1 MAFTIADI
9 QENELSWSVSSP
21 KTAVSDLLQLNTL
34 DSAGD
39 LAYIEQNGRAYVY
52 DVSESSLVLIKEK
65 WGTSSSDQASFRGWE
80 DWGYG
85 SRKLRAVEAKSGGGW
100 VIALEESFDGQSNW
114 QVLEL
119 DSSGYID
126 WTNSYWGDIKSKEY
140 LFEVSGS
147 VLSGDLNQDGVIG
160 VSLTGLTSSTLDTD
174 GANILNDADGY
185 AYIKTT
191 DATDSPIIAISD
203 FYGGTVRFNQSWSD
217 GSWSN
222 SEVATH
228 VQLDTSGSIDVY
240 KVLVQQTSTSNSI
253 TETQYHV
260 HTVNADGSFDW
271 NTAWNVDPVSYETTF
286 NQDLDGD
293 DVVGFNS
300 SNLSL
305 VDTDDDASS
314 SPASNAVFLKKNT
327 KSGTI
332 YVFDNSISGSG
343 NTIQINDNY
352 LEQYET
358 FGDGG
363 SYSSSVFAA
372 HKNSFALDSDSPSS
386 YHYLVALKNT
396 DSYDGQSVTTWDV
409 IPVESNGEVRWEYS
423 SFTESIAGYET
434 LFGQDMDEDDSVG
447 LDVGALTAVDTDQ
460 TSDGVQMST
469 SSSGAI
475 YLSDAAVN
483 GGAKFALK
491 DVFGGIP
498 AIKVNESW
506 DDGSFQILPYASI
519 KKDGHYYAL
528 FKDVLTTFGADGALG
543 GGDDVEDARYMIYKA
558 SSSGVIDFENV
569 IETKSIT
576 SYEGTSWF
584 NEDINGDGNSTGSVS
599 VTDKPAVVVN
609 GVSVQDASGNEKL
622 GKDSEG
628 ALYIRDANLTSDGED
643 VRINE
648 GWIEESHSWDQGSH
662 SSTAFAVREVG
673 NAADSSGYYQ
683 VAVKNLNT
691 WTDSSSGQTQS
702 DEGWQLYAFDL
713 SGTEGNYQLTINW
726 EKTIWTQSISNY
738 ESDFA
743 VDLDGSGGTGDIPG
757 LELAST
763 DTNGVRL
770 KKDTQKVLYI
780 VDDESDTSPLM
791 ITDDYGGSMT
801 FDYEHSWGSGSS
813 SSSAIAID
821 LNTDNS
827 FSLVVKHTNTQGTDS
842 NTDWEIIKVGSD
854 GKINWNETIWTSDIA
869 AYEEQFGEDL
879 DNSGSTGFTLD
890 SSVWKTSATGF
901 DSGSGPADLSGV
913 VLKANSSTL
922 SNDSV
927 FYITTSG
934 GDIIPL
940 NEDWGGSAQLKQSYT
955 WTEGSWS
962 SEPIAI
968 KGGQS
973 YRNWSGVNETNGYAI
988 ALKNTDVYD
997 GSTNTSWDIVY
1008 ANSKGVI
1015 NGDRIFTNSISN
1027 FEQTFL
1033 VDLNGDSALGQ
1044 NTSAITSTDN
1054 VVSTDTTGDALYL
1067 YQGSLYFK
1075 DSDDNAI
1082 HQIIDQWGG
1091 SPSFNWSDSGGSGD
1105 TAWSYSQNA
1114 YAIESTGTGASKK
1127 FLLAVKNSNSW
1138 GGGTAE
1144 TSWETFEIK
1153 KNSSTDV
1160 WELDWDTSSFSKGI
1174 ARKESDFGQDMNGV
1188 NGLESSSSITTTVVE
1203 TDTSRAGGLTG
1214 VTLTKD
1220 SEGSFY
1226 IRKQDG
1232 SDLAIVD
1239 DAGMSA
1245 SFDWK
1250 ESFGQEI
1257 VEARAFAV
1265 EGVLDSSNALDHYK
1279 IAIKHTREDKS
1290 TSQIDVQ
1297 FETFK
1302 INAAGLIDWSSGTF
1316 GDAQRHEASLNQDLS
1331 GDNKIWSTSLV
1342 TFTAA
1347 GSDVTSA
1354 RAYLDADKNVYIQP
1368 NNSRTKNPV
1377 LDFGGLVS
1385 FNHSSAF
1392 VDGSGSFVESVE
1404 GVELVNDKYQLL
1416 VKEVETYG
1424 STASTSYSTV
1434 NVDATTYE
1442 VDWSSFTWYE
1452 NPSSLES
1459 IFNIGSLD
1467 GVAGIAEINAS
1478 ATSYVTDGTVTD
1490 TTGAKLKET
1499 SDGSLFIEDDGV
1511 VTAITGPNGGYV
1523 DLDFSETWD
1532 GGSFKSE
1539 ALAVQKDGSNYL
1551 LAVRETLTHGSDID
1565 VSYQVLTL
1573 KDSIDNGE
1581 LDHVLSWGDAQFF
1594 VAADLDESKFGHDLT
1609 GDSKVS
1615 QQSSSST
1622 YADEVKDKATD
1633 GEALALIGQ
1642 QAQSDV
1648 KSISNPKTGATDSQI
1663 EMFTGGVEGTSK
1675 SNYGLDV
1682 SVVQQPT
1689 TALLAKVAS
1698 DAAVAGG
1705 TGSIEALTPVM
1716 DFSVTINNT
1725 DNFGKVVSMAWILPE
1740 GTTNPVYMKKDA
1752 ATGEYFDFKF
1762 DDRTKQGYKW
1772 DATSRTLK
1780 VYVKDN
1786 GRYDSDPALGKVRD
1800 PGLITEVASSSTPT
1814 PTPSSSPSPS
1824 PSPSPTPTP
1833 TPTPTSIPS
1842 TDDLL
1847 GDVSGLNANDISA
1860 LTSDAISDLSADQLS
1875 DLPAAA
1881 MQGFSADQ
1889 LSELSDDAVAVFTLK
1904 QIKQLPAEAIKGLS
1918 AGQVSELSPKAVK
1931 GFSSDQIEQL
1941 SKRTFKAL
1949 ETKQLAKLSKDAVTG
1964 LTSKQLKT
1972 LSGDELSVFKPQK
1985 IKSIDADAI
1994 SGLKPDAL
2002 DALSQRQ
2009 VKAFTDDQLG
2019 GLSKKQIKKADDF
2032 VDALSD
2038 QQREALSFDPGRSSR
2053 LVDPLSDQD
2062 DLSLLPGLDPL
2073 A

>member
-52 DVSESSLVLIKEK
+52 DVSADSLVLIKEK
-65 WGTSSSDQASFRGWE
+65 WGTSSSDQAAFRGWE

-100 VIALEESFDGQSNW
+100 VVALEDVWDNQSNW
-114 QVLEL
+114 QVFEI

-126 WTNSYWGDIKSKEY
+126 WDNAYWGDIKSKEY

-147 VLSGDLNQDGVIG
+147 ALSGDLNQDGVIG
-160 VSLTGLTSSTLDTD
+160 INLTGLTTSSEDSD
-174 GANILNDADGY
+174 GATILSDSDGY
-185 AYIKTT
+185 AYIKVSSAS
-191 DATDSPIIAISD
+191 DAQIIAITD
-203 FYGGTVRFNQSWSD
+203 NYGGTVRFNQSWSWEG
-217 GSWSN
+217 GSST
-222 SEVATH
+222 EIATH
-228 VQLDTSGSIDVY
+228 AQLISGSPDVY
-240 KVLVQQTSTSNSI
+240 QVIVKQ
-253 TETQYHV
+253 TETYGSTTDIRHHV
-260 HTVNADGSFDW
+260 HTVSTDGTFDW
-271 NTAWNVDPVSYETTF
+271 NSQWDVDLISYEAAFGEDF
-286 NQDLDGD
+286 NGDG
-293 DVVGFNS
+293 VTGFNS
-300 SNLSL
+300 ARLND
-305 VDTDDDASS
+305 VTTDDDAAS
-314 SPASNAVFLKKNT
+314 SPASDAVFLQRDQDT
-327 KSGTI
+327 GSI
-332 YVFDNSISGSG
+332 YIFDNSFSAESDKRIKINDSYLETNETWDGGSHTCVVVAAEKNSFQLDGESPSAYHYIVALKGTDTYSASDGISGSS
-343 NTIQINDNY
+343 TY
-352 LEQYET
+352 
-358 FGDGG
+358 
-363 SYSSSVFAA
+363 
-372 HKNSFALDSDSPSS
+372 
-386 YHYLVALKNT
+386 
-396 DSYDGQSVTTWDV
+396 WD
-409 IPVESNGEVRWEYS
+409 ILPVESDGTPRWEYQS
-423 SFTESIAGYET
+423 YTDSIAGYED
-434 LFGQDMDEDDSVG
+434 LFGQDLDGVNGQGIAVG
-447 LDVGALTAVDTDQ
+447 NLTAVTTDE
-460 TSDGVQMST
+460 TDDGVQMHLAD
-469 SSSGAI
+469 SGAI
-475 YLSDAAVN
+475 FISDVAVN
-483 GGAKFALK
+483 SGEKFALK
-491 DVFGGIP
+491 DRSGGTP
-498 AIKVNESW
+498 AVALSETWQGGGFEI
-506 DDGSFQILPYASI
+506 IPYASV
-519 KKDGHYYAL
+519 KRTESSTDYYYGV
-528 FKDVLTTFGADGALG
+528 FKNVETWGT
-543 GGDDVEDARYMIYKA
+543 GDEDKNISYTIFKTDAN
-558 SSSGVIDFENV
+558 GVIDFENS

-576 SYEGTSWF
+576 TYEGSSWF
-584 NEDINGDGNSTGSVS
+584 GQDINGDGNSTGSVS
-599 VTDKPAVVVN
+599 VTDKPAILVN
-609 GVSVQDASGNEKL
+609 GVSVQDASGDEKL

-628 ALYIRDANLTSDGED
+628 ALYIRDASLTSDGED

-648 GWIEESHSWDQGSH
+648 SWIEESHSWDQGSH
-662 SSTAFAVREVG
+662 SSMAFAVREVG
-673 NAADSSGYYQ
+673 NAAASSGYYQ
-683 VAVKNLNT
+683 VAVKNSNT
-691 WTDSSSGQTQS
+691 WTDWSSGQTQS

-738 ESDFA
+738 ESDFG

-757 LELAST
+757 LALAST
-763 DTNGVRL
+763 DTNGARL

-801 FDYEHSWGSGSS
+801 FDYEYNWGSGSS

-821 LNTDNS
+821 LNSDNS
-827 FSLVVKHTNTQGTDS
+827 FSLLVKHTNTQGTES

-854 GKINWNETIWTSDIA
+854 GKIDWNETIWTSDIA
-869 AYEEQFGEDL
+869 AYEVQFGEDL
-879 DNSGSTGFTLD
+879 DNSGSTGFSLD

-934 GDIIPL
+934 GDILPL

-962 SEPIAI
+962 SEPVAI

-973 YRNWSGVNETNGYAI
+973 YTNWAGSNETNGYAI
-988 ALKNTDVYD
+988 ALKNTDIYD
-997 GSTNTSWDIVY
+997 GNTNTSWDIVY

-1015 NGDRIFTNSISN
+1015 NGNRVFTNSISN

-1033 VDLNGDSALGQ
+1033 VDLNEDGALGQ

-1054 VVSTDTTGDALYL
+1054 KVTTDVVGDELYL
-1067 YQGSLYFK
+1067 YQGSLYFS
-1075 DSDDNAI
+1075 DSDDNSI

-1153 KNSSTDV
+1153 KNSSTNV

-1174 ARKESDFGQDMNGV
+1174 ARKESDFGQDLNGV
-1188 NGLESSSSITTTVVE
+1188 NGLESSSSITTTVVD
-1203 TDTSRAGGLTG
+1203 TDTSRGGGLTG

-1226 IRKQDG
+1226 IQKQDG
-1232 SDLAIVD
+1232 SNLAIVD

-1250 ESFGQEI
+1250 QSFGQEI
-1257 VEARAFAV
+1257 VEAKAFAV
-1265 EGVLDSSNALDHYK
+1265 EGVLDSNNALDHYK
-1279 IAIKHTREDKS
+1279 IAIKHTTEDKS
-1290 TSQIDVQ
+1290 TTPATTNVQ

-1302 INAAGLIDWSSGTF
+1302 VSSTGLIDWGSGTF
-1316 GDAQRHEASLNQDLS
+1316 GDPQRHEASLNQDLS

-1347 GSDVTSA
+1347 GSDVTDS
-1354 RAYLDADKNVYIQP
+1354 RAYLDADGNVYIQP
-1368 NNSRTKNPV
+1368 NNSRVKNPV

-1385 FNHSSAF
+1385 FNYTSTFA
-1392 VDGSGSFVESVE
+1392 DGSGSFVESVE
-1404 GVELVNDKYQLL
+1404 GVELVDDAYYQLL
-1416 VKEVETYG
+1416 IKEVETYG
-1424 STASTSYSTV
+1424 STSSTYYSTV
-1434 NVDATTYE
+1434 NIDPTTYE
-1442 VDWSSFTWYE
+1442 IDWGSFAWYE
-1452 NPSSLES
+1452 NPASLES
-1459 IFNIGSLD
+1459 TFSIGTLD
-1467 GVAGIAEINAS
+1467 GVAGIAEINS
-1478 ATSYVTDGTVTD
+1478 TATSYVSTD
-1490 TTGAKLKET
+1490 TTGAKLKRT
-1499 SDGSLFIEDDGV
+1499 SDGSLFIEDNDE
-1511 VTAITGPNGGYV
+1511 VTAITGANGGYV
-1523 DLDFSETWD
+1523 DLDFTETWD

-1539 ALAVQKDGSNYL
+1539 SLAVQKDGDNYL
-1551 LAVRETLTHGSDID
+1551 LAVKETLTHGSNTDI
-1565 VSYQVLTL
+1565 SYQVLTL
-1573 KDSIDNGE
+1573 KDTTPSNGE
-1581 LDHVLSWGDAQFF
+1581 TNHVLSWGDAQFF
-1594 VAADLDESKFGHDLT
+1594 VAADLNESKFGQDLT
-1609 GDSKVS
+1609 DDGQIS

-1633 GEALALIGQ
+1633 GEALSLIGQ

-1648 KSISNPKTGATDSQI
+1648 KAINNPKAGATDSQI

-1675 SNYGLDV
+1675 SNYELDV

-1689 TALLAKVAS
+1689 TALLAKVAA

-1716 DFSVTINNT
+1716 DFSVTISNT
-1725 DNFGKVVSMAWILPE
+1725 DNYGKVVSMAWILPE

-1786 GRYDSDPALGKVRD
+1786 GRYDSDPTLGKVRD
-1800 PGLITEVASSSTPT
+1800 PGLITEVASSSTP
-1814 PTPSSSPSPS
+1814 SPSPS
-1824 PSPSPTPTP
+1824 PSSSPTPTP
-1833 TPTPTSIPS
+1833 IPTSIPS

-1847 GDVSGLNANDISA
+1847 GDVAVLNANDISA
-1860 LTSDAISDLSADQLS
+1860 LTPDAISDLSADQLS

-1889 LSELSDDAVAVFTLK
+1889 LSELSDDAVAVFTPK

-1941 SKRTFKAL
+1941 SKRTFKGL

-1964 LTSKQLKT
+1964 LTTKQLKT